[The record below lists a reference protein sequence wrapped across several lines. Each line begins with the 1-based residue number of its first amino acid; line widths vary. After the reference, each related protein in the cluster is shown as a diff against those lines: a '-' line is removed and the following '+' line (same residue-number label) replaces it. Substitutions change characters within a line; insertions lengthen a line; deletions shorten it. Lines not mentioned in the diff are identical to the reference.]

1 MHRTATPASSN
12 LGTSRPPM
20 YPVTPVTRTFRV
32 PGSALNVWRS
42 SFTVH
47 RSPFTVVY
55 NKNHENTY
63 IYKTKKTETMPESL
77 RPMNGELRTLT
88 APPNVVASRSGHGY
102 FAGTYGS

>member
-1 MHRTATPASSN
+1 VRARLEQSRDKPPTDVSSH
-12 LGTSRPPM
+12 
-20 YPVTPVTRTFRV
+20 
-32 PGSALNVWRS
+32 PGDKDVRRSAFGAQRLAFS
-42 SFTVH
+42 VH
-47 RSPFTVVY
+47 GSPFAVVY